1 MVPSERLTSGQLNC
15 PHHAPWASF
24 VTSVTC
30 FTSTWLTVDRN
41 RYRSEQVIKAERA
54 WFPPPRS
61 PFRSGMVILTRR
73 SRPRPRRSRPR
84 PGRSRLRPARSAP
97 PRPSEPRCAARGGS
111 GREHAADQRPP
122 GQRADDPVDG
132 DSERLLE
139 AAHRGR
145 GLGPEDPV
153 DREAAARAAGL
164 VAEPELLLESAYRVA
179 GAATGQHDDQGAP
192 GLRPDDPVD
201 VQLVRD
207 LELLHRRLGLRP
219 EDPVHGHVVAAVPQQ
234 VLEGRDGMPLAALL
248 YHWPRLDLVAHRV
261 LLWVGPRSRHG
272 RANRLQ
278 AR

>member
-145 GLGPEDPV
+145 GL
-153 DREAAARAAGL
+153 
-164 VAEPELLLESAYRVA
+164 
-179 GAATGQHDDQGAP
+179 
-192 GLRPDDPVD
+192 
-201 VQLVRD
+201 
-207 LELLHRRLGLRP
+207 RP